1 MSEEERKGFKGME
14 RELPLSPFL
23 YFNRL
28 KGKGRGGG
36 LKGAIQFYAYI
47 NEYNILHIYV
57 LGPPDFKNNIFSQ

>member
-1 MSEEERKGFKGME
+1 MARDGAE

-28 KGKGRGGG
+28 KGKGKGGG

-47 NEYNILHIYV
+47 NEYNILHIHV
-57 LGPPDFKNNIFSQ
+57 LGPPDFKILTII